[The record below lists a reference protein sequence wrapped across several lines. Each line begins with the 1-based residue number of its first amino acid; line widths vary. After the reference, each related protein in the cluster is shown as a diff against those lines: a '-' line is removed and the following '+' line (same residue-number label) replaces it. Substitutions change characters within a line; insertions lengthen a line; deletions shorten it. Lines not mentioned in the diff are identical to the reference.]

1 MIVASSACQAD
12 INPFEGDLFIHYKQ
26 LNPGEMRMAE
36 GPQEHAGR
44 DAGRASRPD
53 ASLPAATTRPPS
65 LYQGVRV
72 GQVEGRELSSFEGP
86 PTSVSRRKLGDLEPP
101 APLPDDL
108 KSCIK
113 ITTTLGNSHTSAG
126 QGGDLGAQHQEHAE
140 TVHHFSHTG
149 VRMLEAALRP
159 GAWYTNSRT
168 QPGTMAAFKR
178 ANYWSKGTPPI

>member
-1 MIVASSACQAD
+1 MT
-12 INPFEGDLFIHYKQ
+12 
-26 LNPGEMRMAE
+26 E
-36 GPQEHAGR
+36 GPQEHAGGSSR
-44 DAGRASRPD
+44 HAGGSSRPD
-53 ASLPAATTRPPS
+53 ASLPASSTRPPS

-108 KSCIK
+108 KSCVK
-113 ITTTLGNSHTSAG
+113 ITTTLGDSLTSAG
-126 QGGDLGAQHQEHAE
+126 QGGGEGGSQHEEHVE

-178 ANYWSKGTPPI
+178 ASYWSKGTPPI